1 MLLPPRQKNIQ
12 KKILVS
18 VCFMLHSTILKQQQK
33 DKTNYTEGDHCDH
46 KERKARKVSLGL
58 YKFH

>member
-18 VCFMLHSTILKQQQK
+18 VCFMLHSTILKQQK

-46 KERKARKVSLGL
+46 
-58 YKFH
+58 

>member
-18 VCFMLHSTILKQQQK
+18 VCFMLHLTILKQQQK

-46 KERKARKVSLGL
+46 
-58 YKFH
+58 